1 MRTNNLSKRRVKRI
15 VNCFASGLTAIDT
28 SYKLKLHRNTIN
40 KYYRQI
46 REVIAKHESNLVHNI
61 RINEPIETYRLLW
74 HKNQGL
80 CLSTEPGNEADLL
93 IFYIVL
99 VDDKVYVFNPDHQL
113 PHSSLSSLPPNA
125 AGDNNQ
131 ALQNSATDAEI
142 LKTFP
147 PLATRFFHYSKEK
160 LIKFYGVKPQYTYL
174 YLQELEFRFNHHDT
188 NISNLIIKL
197 LADQGKDDNI
207 TSYGDEES
215 ASFNS

>member
-46 REVIAKHESNLVHNI
+46 REAIANHESKLVHNI
-61 RINEPIETYRLLW
+61 SFNEQVETYRLLW

-80 CLSTEPGNEADLL
+80 CLSTELSNEADLL
-93 IFYIVL
+93 IFYMVL
-99 VDDKVYVFNPDHQL
+99 VDDKVYVINPDNKL
-113 PHSSLSSLPPNA
+113 SHSNLFSLPPNA
-125 AGDNNQ
+125 AGNKDQ
-131 ALQNSATDAEI
+131 VSQNSGTDAEI
-142 LKTFP
+142 LRTFP

-197 LADQGKDDNI
+197 LTDQEKDGS
-207 TSYGDEES
+207 TSSFEEEES
-215 ASFNS
+215 VSFDS